1 MSENEQKKKK
11 PLKGTGGSLAGSAV
25 ASGDEDDDESS
36 STKIIS
42 NYDEVCPACGGHFSS
57 NSAYRNHLPCNK

>member
-11 PLKGTGGSLAGSAV
+11 PLKGTGGSLSGSVV
-25 ASGDEDDDESS
+25 ASGDEDDESS

-57 NSAYRNHLPCNK
+57 NSAYRNHLPCNE